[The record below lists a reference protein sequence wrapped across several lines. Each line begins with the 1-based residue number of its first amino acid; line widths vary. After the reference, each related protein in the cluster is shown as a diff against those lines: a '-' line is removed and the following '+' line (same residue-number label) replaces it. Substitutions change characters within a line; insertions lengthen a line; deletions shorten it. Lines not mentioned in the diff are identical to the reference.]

1 MSPTFN
7 EGCGPLVSGVE
18 YDTILPADTQA
29 LVILLVSLP
38 HAIFPSETLPVIPVV
53 TFKAADVEASVEPIE
68 PAVNTFTLVAVNS
81 VTLLAVKLLT
91 LPVRVI
97 VPIFEEVE
105 IELILNE
112 LSIVVTLNLVILL
125 LSYILTLS
133 IVDVSSNIKVND
145 LGGGS
150 RIILVELAFSIVPAS
165 NTEIVFG
172 VLIVSISKEL
182 LISPIY
188 SAAYSTFGSLS

>member
-68 PAVNTFTLVAVNS
+68 
-81 VTLLAVKLLT
+81 LAVILPYIAPLT
-91 LPVRVI
+91 DILPYTAPLTDISPLIYVLVMDWI
-97 VPIFEEVE
+97 LPDDETVPISF
-105 IELILNE
+105 
-112 LSIVVTLNLVILL
+112 
-125 LSYILTLS
+125 
-133 IVDVSSNIKVND
+133 
-145 LGGGS
+145 
-150 RIILVELAFSIVPAS
+150 
-165 NTEIVFG
+165 
-172 VLIVSISKEL
+172 
-182 LISPIY
+182 
-188 SAAYSTFGSLS
+188 

>member
-81 VTLLAVKLLT
+81 VTLLAVNLLT
-91 LPVRVI
+91 LPVKSTLL
-97 VPIFEEVE
+97 IFEEVE
-105 IELILNE
+105 IEVILNE
-112 LSIVVTLNLVILL
+112 LSILETVNLVMFLE
-125 LSYILTLS
+125 SYILTLS
-133 IVDVSSNIKVND
+133 IDDVSLNTKVN
-145 LGGGS
+145 
-150 RIILVELAFSIVPAS
+150 V
-165 NTEIVFG
+165 
-172 VLIVSISKEL
+172 
-182 LISPIY
+182 
-188 SAAYSTFGSLS
+188 